1 MHKTRTTFIGQ
12 VAKLVTEFLRPKVEA
27 SRDAVAQS
35 VDVQAESVS
44 KVTVKLLG
52 LVAIVSIAPV
62 RGTQIRTEFVHTAPA
77 ATIRDWVS
85 NFITEDGQYFL
96 LADGK
101 LLFVKEEE

>member
-1 MHKTRTTFIGQ
+1 MHKTTTTFIGQ
-12 VAKLVTEFLRPKVEA
+12 VAKQVAEILRPKVDA
-27 SRDAVAQS
+27 GRD
-35 VDVQAESVS
+35 SVS
-44 KVTVKLLG
+44 QAVTTQTEGVPKVSVKLLG

-62 RGTQIRTEFVHTAPA
+62 KGVQVQAEIAQTAPA
-77 ATIRDWVS
+77 ATVRDWVS

>member
-1 MHKTRTTFIGQ
+1 MHKTRTTFIGHIVKQ
-12 VAKLVTEFLRPKVEA
+12 VADILRPKVDA
-27 SRDAVAQS
+27 GRDSAPEVTVAP
-35 VDVQAESVS
+35 ESVA
-44 KVTVKLLG
+44 KVSVKLLG

-62 RGTQIRTEFVHTAPA
+62 TGARVQAEMIQTAPA

-101 LLFVKEEE
+101 LLFVKEENT

>member
-1 MHKTRTTFIGQ
+1 MHKTKTTFIGHIVKQ
-12 VAKLVTEFLRPKVEA
+12 VAEILRPKVDA
-27 SRDAVAQS
+27 GRDSTAPEVTA
-35 VDVQAESVS
+35 APESVA
-44 KVTVKLLG
+44 KVSVKLLG

-62 RGTQIRTEFVHTAPA
+62 KGVQVQAEMIKTAPA

-85 NFITEDGQYFL
+85 NFVTADGQYFL

>member
-1 MHKTRTTFIGQ
+1 MHKTRTTFISQ
-12 VAKLVTEFLRPKVEA
+12 VAKLVAEFVRHKVDA
-27 SRDAVAQS
+27 SRDAVAQT
-35 VDVQAESVS
+35 VDVQSEGVS

-62 RGTQIRTEFVHTAPA
+62 KGTQVQAEFVHSAPA

-85 NFITEDGQYFL
+85 NFITDDGEYFL

>member
-1 MHKTRTTFIGQ
+1 MHKTRTTFISQ
-12 VAKLVTEFLRPKVEA
+12 VAKLVAEFVRHKVDA
-27 SRDAVAQS
+27 SRDAVAQT
-35 VDVQAESVS
+35 VDVQSEGVS

-62 RGTQIRTEFVHTAPA
+62 KGTQVQAEFVHSAPA

-85 NFITEDGQYFL
+85 NFITDDSEYFL

>member
-1 MHKTRTTFIGQ
+1 MHKTRTTFLGQ
-12 VAKLVTEFLRPKVEA
+12 AAKLVAELLRHKVEA
-27 SRDAVAQS
+27 SRDVTAQT
-35 VDVQAESVS
+35 VDVQTESIS

-52 LVAIVSIAPV
+52 LVAIVSVAPIK
-62 RGTQIRTEFVHTAPA
+62 GSQIQTEFVHTAPA
-77 ATIRDWVS
+77 STVRDWVS